1 MICFLEL
8 DFNCNS
14 FTNDCVGFL
23 TGGTIPSFIKGASL
37 DSDIMIIVLDRF
49 FSLYRSANGLL
60 IDSFW
65 CCDATYD

>member
-1 MICFLEL
+1 MIKLVLAL

-37 DSDIMIIVLDRF
+37 DNDISLDF
-49 FSLYRSANGLL
+49 INFLSV
-60 IDSFW
+60 
-65 CCDATYD
+65 